1 MSPTSAIHR
10 LQQKLQAALQP
21 TQLRIEDDSAQHA
34 GHAGAAHGGHYR
46 VFIVAEAFNGRSL
59 IARHRMVYEAVR
71 EDLKH
76 GIHALSIVARSPS
89 EEDAQGGQ
97 PRGRVAGN
105 EPDVEDEEDSE

>member
-1 MSPTSAIHR
+1 MSPPSAIHR
-10 LQQKLQAALQP
+10 LQQTLQAALQP

-46 VFIVAEAFNGRSL
+46 VFIVSEAFNGRSL

-76 GIHALSIVARSPS
+76 GIHALSIVARSPA
-89 EEDAQGGQ
+89 EDAAQSGRSGRRAAENEEPGGE
-97 PRGRVAGN
+97 G
-105 EPDVEDEEDSE
+105 DDSE